1 MELINKKDTS
11 FLKNTWYVAALTT
24 EIDADTMLSRKI
36 IGETLLFYR
45 KQNGEVTAIRDRC
58 PHRFAPLS
66 KGVRDGDEI
75 TCSYHGLKFN
85 SDGQCTHSSHGSGK
99 IPKACK
105 VRSFPVEERDGF
117 IWIWMGNQEKAD
129 TTQIMD
135 CSILNRKPESAVG
148 YIYMYNKCNYQL
160 LTDNIMDL
168 SHIDH
173 LHGPLINTNGKLSPL
188 LPKVEE
194 NGSVVSVRWD
204 WLAEPAMQ
212 LLAVHLERPEDQ
224 ANQFF
229 QVNWHAPSN
238 MHLQV
243 AAVQDSMDYENDGRM
258 LYDYHIMTPESEFST
273 HYFFASARNYLED
286 DAEYN
291 AAKMAGMK
299 QAFVE
304 EDKPMIEAQQQE
316 MGEAGFWEL
325 NPILLSSD
333 AGGIRVRRKLAE
345 LLEIES
351 A

>member
-1 MELINKKDTS
+1 MEMSNNNKKQ
-11 FLKNTWYVAALTT
+11 FLRNTWYVAALSSELDGT
-24 EIDADTMLSRKI
+24 ALLSRTL
-36 IGETLLFYR
+36 IGETVLLYR
-45 KQNGEVTAIRDRC
+45 LENGQVTALRDRC

-66 KGVRDGDEI
+66 KGTRKGDDI
-75 TCSYHGLKFN
+75 VCQYHGLQFN
-85 SDGQCTHSSHGSGK
+85 AEGQCSHNPHGNGK
-99 IPKACK
+99 IPRACA
-105 VRSFPVEERDGF
+105 VRSYPVEERDGF
-117 IWIWMGNQEKAD
+117 IWIWMGERSKAD
-129 TTQIMD
+129 PSKIMD
-135 CSILNRKPESAVG
+135 CSILSTKPASAVG

-194 NGSVVSVRWD
+194 QGEVVSVRWD

-212 LLAVHLERPEDQ
+212 LFAVHLQRPDDQ

-229 QVNWHAPSN
+229 QVDWHAPSN
-238 MHLQV
+238 MHLRV
-243 AAVQDSMDYENDGRM
+243 AAVQDSMDYENDGLM

-286 DAEYN
+286 DADYN
-291 AAKMAGMK
+291 AAKMAGME

-316 MGEAGFWEL
+316 MGDKDFWEL
-325 NPILLSSD
+325 EPVLLSSD

-345 LLEIES
+345 MLAIES